1 MDKFKYPRTPHL
13 PWSPGISSDDE
24 VLDISPWSPLD
35 SINVTMKMD
44 GENTTIGP
52 DYVHARSLDSG
63 YHLSRTWV
71 KKFASDWQ
79 WDLNED
85 ERICGE
91 NMYARHSIAYDN
103 LESFFLG
110 FSYWTGDWCHS
121 WKETEAKFAEYGIVS
136 VPVLF
141 DSVSFVT
148 LSTPLQK
155 GTNRSSWFESEDR
168 YKDRE
173 GYVVRSVDGFSYNEF
188 SQNVAKYVRA
198 HHVKTDGHWMHE
210 QVGRNS
216 LASELTKPA

>member
-24 VLDISPWSPLD
+24 VLDITPWSPLD
-35 SINVTMKMD
+35 KINVTMKMD

-52 DYVHARSLDSG
+52 DYVHARSLDSS
-63 YHLSRTWV
+63 YHQSRTWV
-71 KKFASDWQ
+71 KNFAAEWQ
-79 WDLNED
+79 WDLKDD

-91 NMYARHSIAYDN
+91 NLYARHSILYHN

-121 WKETEAKFAEYGIVS
+121 WEETEAKFAEYGIIS

-141 DSVSFVT
+141 HDVSYVT
-148 LSTPLQK
+148 LSTPFQK
-155 GTNRSSWFESEDR
+155 GSVVSSWFESEDR

-173 GYVVRSVDGFSYNEF
+173 GYVVRSVGGFSYNEF
-188 SQNVAKYVRA
+188 SKNVAKYVRA

-210 QVGRNS
+210 RVGRNG
-216 LASELTKPA
+216 LASELTNPA